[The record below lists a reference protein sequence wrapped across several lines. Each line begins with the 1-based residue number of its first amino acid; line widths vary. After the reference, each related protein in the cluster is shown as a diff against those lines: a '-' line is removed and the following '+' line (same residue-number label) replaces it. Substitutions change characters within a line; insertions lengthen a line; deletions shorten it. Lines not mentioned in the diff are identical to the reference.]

1 MISRRNPLETLLDN
15 VNVER
20 MSEIPSPDEVQ
31 ESIPLTDSAAATVL
45 AGRNALRA
53 ILDRKD
59 PRLFVVV
66 GPCSIHDPEAALDY
80 ARRLKRLADEVRDSL
95 VLVMRVYFEKPRT
108 VAGWKGFVNDPFMD
122 DSFRIDEG
130 IARARALLMQLAE
143 LGLPTGSEA
152 LDPICPQYFAELISW
167 YAIGART
174 SESQTHREMAS
185 GLSAPVGFKN
195 GTDGGLEVAINAIK
209 SAALPHGFL
218 GVNSAGRTSVIR
230 SRGNPYGHLVLRGGG
245 GRPNYDTVSVRLAEQ
260 GLAKAKLA
268 PNIVVDCSHAN
279 SMKDPMLQPLVFNDC
294 VHQILEGN
302 RSIVGMMLESNLE
315 AGNQPIPEDRAQL
328 RYGVSVTD
336 ACIDWASTEEL
347 LRRRTAIS
355 RRRSRAASKWGQTPT
370 RTGRLRKPRK
380 RTRRSRSG
388 CPFNAIFGKRA
399 SSRENAIR
407 PSMRATFMPTQTW
420 SPWPKAMWRLGLRA
434 TSKRSGSANCDG
446 SRLAAP
452 MPMVIGVPA
461 GSVVPPSA
469 IGASS
474 LRLLSWI
481 GPS

>member
-1 MISRRNPLETLLDN
+1 VSARRSPLETLLDN

-20 MSEIPSPDEVQ
+20 MTEIPSPGEVQ
-31 ESIPLTDSAAATVL
+31 ERIPLTDAAAQTVL

-53 ILDRKD
+53 ILERRDA
-59 PRLFVVV
+59 RLFVVV

-80 ARRLKRLADEVRDSL
+80 AQRLKRLADEVQETL

-108 VAGWKGFVNDPFMD
+108 VVGWKGFVNDPFMD

-130 IARARALLMQLAE
+130 IARARTLLMQLAE

-152 LDPICPQYFAELISW
+152 LDPICPQYLAELISW

-174 SESQTHREMAS
+174 TESQTHREMAS

-195 GTDGGLEVAINAIK
+195 GTDGGLEVAINAIR

-230 SRGNPYGHLVLRGGG
+230 SKGNPHGHLVLRGGG

-279 SMKDPMLQPLVFNDC
+279 SMKDPALQPLVFNDC
-294 VHQILEGN
+294 AHQILEGN
-302 RSIVGMMLESNLE
+302 RSIVGMMLESNIE
-315 AGNQPIPEDRAQL
+315 AGSQPIPEDRSQL

-336 ACIDWASTEEL
+336 ACIGWNSTEEL
-347 LRRRTAIS
+347 LRRAHRDLAGIL
-355 RRRSRAASKWGQTPT
+355 RRRA
-370 RTGRLRKPRK
+370 
-380 RTRRSRSG
+380 
-388 CPFNAIFGKRA
+388 
-399 SSRENAIR
+399 
-407 PSMRATFMPTQTW
+407 
-420 SPWPKAMWRLGLRA
+420 
-434 TSKRSGSANCDG
+434 
-446 SRLAAP
+446 
-452 MPMVIGVPA
+452 
-461 GSVVPPSA
+461 
-469 IGASS
+469 
-474 LRLLSWI
+474 
-481 GPS
+481 